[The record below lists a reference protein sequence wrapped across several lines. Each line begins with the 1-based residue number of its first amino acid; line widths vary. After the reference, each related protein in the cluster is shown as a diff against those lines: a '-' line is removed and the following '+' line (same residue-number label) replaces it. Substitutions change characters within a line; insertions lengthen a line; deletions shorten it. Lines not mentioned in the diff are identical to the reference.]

1 MPPQSRK
8 QPAATKPKKYFSFAS
23 AARASSDGSSSWKA
37 GRRRSNKKSKGT
49 FALVAAEYQKGDKA
63 KQRTGNIYMRGKP
76 RYGHNEAYKNAL
88 GKHTLAEA
96 IRWNNEHVAY
106 TVKVYTA
113 KQARKLLKAARELD
127 GGEEDLPEDIDETV
141 FEGANAAAIDVVP
154 LKVDDDDMIGVTGTT
169 YPWKDELKER
179 GFKYTQEVN
188 GEEGLAMWLAAKDT
202 VDMDDLTGAF
212 QEYGFAVDV
221 WDGVEGDD
229 A

>member
-1 MPPQSRK
+1 MPPQRK
-8 QPAATKPKKYFSFAS
+8 QSTATKPKKYFSFGN

-37 GRRRSNKKSKGT
+37 GRRRSNKKSKGS
-49 FALVAAEYQKGDKA
+49 FVLVAAEYQKGDKA

-76 RYGHNEAYKNAL
+76 RFGHNEAYKNAL

-96 IRWNNEHVAY
+96 IRWNTEHVAY

-113 KQARKLLKAARELD
+113 KQAGKLLKAARELE
-127 GGEEDLPEDIDETV
+127 GGEEDLPENIDESV
-141 FEGANAAAIDVVP
+141 FEGANAAAIDIVP
-154 LKVDDDDMIGVTGTT
+154 LKIDDEDVICVTGTT

-188 GEEGLAMWLAAKDT
+188 GEDGLAMWLAPKDT
-202 VDMDDLTGAF
+202 VELDDLTGTF
-212 QEYGFAVDV
+212 EDYGFAVEV
-221 WDGVEGDD
+221 WDGVEGDG